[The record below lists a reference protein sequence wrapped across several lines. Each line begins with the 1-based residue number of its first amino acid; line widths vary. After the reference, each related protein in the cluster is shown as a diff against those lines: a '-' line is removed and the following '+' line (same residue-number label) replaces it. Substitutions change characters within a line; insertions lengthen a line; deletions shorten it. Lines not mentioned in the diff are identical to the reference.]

1 MIKRVY
7 LALFLLISSVQLMA
21 QLAPGEWMYH
31 LSMTNT
37 TKVVEAGQRIY
48 FLCDG
53 GIFYFDKTDNSI
65 GTFNKLDN
73 LSGSDYYGISYNKNT
88 KSLIVT
94 YKSSAID
101 IIREDESVHPIL
113 DIKRKN
119 ISGDK
124 LIYNVTNNGNL
135 CYLSCGFGIVA
146 LDVEKLEIKDSYIIG
161 DAGNYL
167 PVYDVDFIDDQ
178 IFAGTK
184 EGIKYA
190 PLSSTNLLDYSNWSV
205 VENIFIDK
213 YNYNILETGLNRLWA
228 IHQSEEWKGDRTFSR
243 HAADIW
249 YPTMEENK
257 VIKDFKVLYNKL
269 VYCVENPTSE
279 SNNASVEIYN
289 DQYEKIISINTY
301 PFIAKGID
309 MAPVSAIIDND
320 LNVWI
325 ADKNYGAIRYSNGTF
340 TQLSPDGPLSN
351 SVFSLTYADGKL
363 YSAAGG
369 ISASYDNLWKSFQ
382 INTFKDGKWETI
394 DKNRSNIDSKYS
406 DVIQVLPFPG
416 EPDHF
421 YASTYGHGIVEIK
434 DGEIIENYDASNSGL
449 QSAVP
454 GNDNYVRVGGMDF
467 DSQGNLWVSNS
478 EVASNLHVLRTTG
491 DWEKFTLT
499 DIGEGFVVGKVLVD
513 ANDNVWMTVPK
524 NVTAS
529 SSSGLYVLSNDGTNK
544 LHLNVNSYFS
554 NGEEEVVTSMNK
566 VNALVEDNDGAIWL
580 GTSDGIAIY
589 DDPENVF
596 AEKPYYASTP
606 GVDKNDG
613 IYHPL
618 LRNTNITALAVDGAN
633 RKWCGT
639 ATEGLY
645 LISADGTAEIEH
657 FTTDN
662 SNLLSDAITSLAYDG
677 ENGMLYV
684 GTQAGLASYRTDSKN
699 AYNVFTKVYAYPNPV
714 REGYTGDI
722 FITGLTADTN
732 VKITTVSGRLVYETT
747 SLGGQAVWPG
757 TDLAGKRVHTGVYL
771 AFCASADGTASTVTK
786 ILFIR

>member
-21 QLAPGEWMYH
+21 QLAPGEWMYY

-37 TKVVEAGQRIY
+37 TKVVEAGPRIY

-65 GTFNKLDN
+65 GTFNKLDS
-73 LSGSDYYGISYNKNT
+73 LSGSDYYGISYNENT

-382 INTFKDGKWETI
+382 INTYENGKWET
-394 DKNRSNIDSKYS
+394 
-406 DVIQVLPFPG
+406 
-416 EPDHF
+416 
-421 YASTYGHGIVEIK
+421 
-434 DGEIIENYDASNSGL
+434 
-449 QSAVP
+449 
-454 GNDNYVRVGGMDF
+454 
-467 DSQGNLWVSNS
+467 
-478 EVASNLHVLRTTG
+478 
-491 DWEKFTLT
+491 
-499 DIGEGFVVGKVLVD
+499 
-513 ANDNVWMTVPK
+513 
-524 NVTAS
+524 
-529 SSSGLYVLSNDGTNK
+529 
-544 LHLNVNSYFS
+544 
-554 NGEEEVVTSMNK
+554 
-566 VNALVEDNDGAIWL
+566 
-580 GTSDGIAIY
+580 
-589 DDPENVF
+589 
-596 AEKPYYASTP
+596 
-606 GVDKNDG
+606 
-613 IYHPL
+613 
-618 LRNTNITALAVDGAN
+618 
-633 RKWCGT
+633 
-639 ATEGLY
+639 
-645 LISADGTAEIEH
+645 
-657 FTTDN
+657 
-662 SNLLSDAITSLAYDG
+662 
-677 ENGMLYV
+677 
-684 GTQAGLASYRTDSKN
+684 
-699 AYNVFTKVYAYPNPV
+699 
-714 REGYTGDI
+714 
-722 FITGLTADTN
+722 
-732 VKITTVSGRLVYETT
+732 
-747 SLGGQAVWPG
+747 
-757 TDLAGKRVHTGVYL
+757 
-771 AFCASADGTASTVTK
+771 
-786 ILFIR
+786 